1 MPPRLLLGGVLESSN
16 DSQGFHAVTADD
28 LSAPL
33 GVGKPKRRRFTVP
46 ALVPRAI
53 AGALAACLVTFG
65 LWALLADDPFGG
77 EPVALAPVKLQVPA
91 PGKAA
96 EAPPAQA
103 RTNAP
108 AATAPDKGALPGS
121 KTVTIIDG
129 MSGKR
134 EDVVVAEA
142 PQAAAGRAAVDE
154 RLVESS
160 PQGGIPIV
168 GPDGARAADVYARP
182 VKSASAGPRVAIM
195 VGGLGV
201 SAAATGEALAKLP
214 AAVTLAFTPYGQDI
228 ERLVAR
234 ARGEGREV
242 VLQVPMEPF
251 DYPDNDAGP
260 QTLLTSLS
268 PEQNLNRLHWA
279 MSRFQG
285 YVGIANY
292 MGARFTAA
300 EQALGPVMRDAGKR
314 GLIYVDDGTSARS
327 LTSQIAG
334 ASNTA
339 FAKAN
344 IVLDAVPTPIEI
356 DNALARLEAMARER
370 GVAIGVATALPASI
384 DRIAQWAKAAAGRGI
399 VLVPVSAVASK
410 PKST

>member
-1 MPPRLLLGGVLESSN
+1 M
-16 DSQGFHAVTADD
+16 TADD
-28 LSAPL
+28 LNAPL
-33 GVGKPKRRRFTVP
+33 GTAKPKRRRFTVP
-46 ALVPRAI
+46 VLVPRAI
-53 AGALAACLVTFG
+53 AGALAACLLIFS
-65 LWALLADDPFGG
+65 LWALLVDDPFGG
-77 EPVALAPVKLQVPA
+77 EPVAVAPVQLGATTASKT
-91 PGKAA
+91 G
-96 EAPPAQA
+96 EPPAAAQA
-103 RTNAP
+103 KVNPPAETAGAAP
-108 AATAPDKGALPGS
+108 AAVPPGA

-129 MSGKR
+129 LSGKR
-134 EDVVVAEA
+134 QDVVVGEA
-142 PQAAAGRAAVDE
+142 PQSSPARTGADE

-160 PQGGIPIV
+160 PQGAIPAV
-168 GPDGARAADVYARP
+168 GPDGARAAEVYARP
-182 VKSASAGPRVAIM
+182 VKSSPGGPRIAIM

-201 SAAATGEALAKLP
+201 SASSTSEAMAKLP
-214 AAVTLAFTPYGQDI
+214 PAVTLGFTPYGQDLA
-228 ERLVAR
+228 RLVAR
-234 ARGEGREV
+234 ARGEGREI

-260 QTLLTSLS
+260 QTLLTTLS
-268 PEQNLNRLHWA
+268 PEQNLERLHWA

-314 GLIYVDDGTSARS
+314 GLIYLDDGTSARS
-327 LTSQIAG
+327 VTSQIAG
-334 ASNTA
+334 AANMP

-344 IVLDAVPTPIEI
+344 IVLDAVPTPAEI
-356 DNALARLEAMARER
+356 DGALARLEAMARER
-370 GVAIGVATALPASI
+370 GVAVGVANALPASI

>member
-1 MPPRLLLGGVLESSN
+1 MLFGCVLESAN
-16 DSQGFHAVTADD
+16 DSRGFRAVTADD
-28 LSAPL
+28 LSTPV
-33 GVGKPKRRRFTVP
+33 GTGKPRRRGFRLP

-53 AGALAACLVTFG
+53 AGALASCLAIFA
-65 LWALLADDPFGG
+65 LWALLVDNPFGG
-77 EPVALAPVKLQVPA
+77 EPVAVVPIELHA
-91 PGKAA
+91 SDKPGEPPPAGAQAKA
-96 EAPPAQA
+96 EAPAEAANTAAEQPA
-103 RTNAP
+103 P
-108 AATAPDKGALPGS
+108 PGS

-129 MSGKR
+129 ASGKR
-134 EDVVVAEA
+134 QDVLVAD
-142 PQAAAGRAAVDE
+142 AGHAAAVDTGIDQH
-154 RLVESS
+154 LIESS
-160 PQGGIPIV
+160 PQGAIPTV

-182 VKSASAGPRVAIM
+182 VKSTPAGPRVAIM
-195 VGGLGV
+195 VAGLGV
-201 SAAATGEALAKLP
+201 SAATTGEALAKLP
-214 AAVTLAFTPYGQDI
+214 PAVTLAFTPYGHDL

-234 ARGEGREV
+234 ARGEGREI

-268 PEQNLNRLHWA
+268 PEQNLDRLHWA

-285 YVGIANY
+285 YVGITNY

-334 ASNTA
+334 AANMP

-356 DNALARLEAMARER
+356 DTALGRLEAMARER
-370 GVAIGVATALPASI
+370 GVAIGVATALPAAI

-399 VLVPVSAVASK
+399 VLVPVSAVARK

>member
-1 MPPRLLLGGVLESSN
+1 M
-16 DSQGFHAVTADD
+16 TADD
-28 LSAPL
+28 LSTPV
-33 GVGKPKRRRFTVP
+33 GTGKPKRRAFRLP

-53 AGALAACLVTFG
+53 AGALAACLMIFA
-65 LWALLADDPFGG
+65 LWVLLVDNPFGG
-77 EPVALAPVKLQVPA
+77 EPVAVAPIELHVANKTAGPPPA
-91 PGKAA
+91 AQAKAA
-96 EAPPAQA
+96 APTETA
-103 RTNAP
+103 NS
-108 AATAPDKGALPGS
+108 APDKAPPSGS

-129 MSGKR
+129 VSGKR
-134 EDVVVAEA
+134 QDVVVAEA
-142 PQAAAGRAAVDE
+142 AQAAAIGASVDQHLIE
-154 RLVESS
+154 AS
-160 PQGGIPIV
+160 PQGAIPTV
-168 GPDGARAADVYARP
+168 GPDGARPADVYARP
-182 VKSASAGPRVAIM
+182 IKSTPAGPRVAIM

-201 SAAATGEALAKLP
+201 SAAATSEALAKLP
-214 AAVTLAFTPYGQDI
+214 AAVTLAFPPYGHDL

-234 ARGEGREV
+234 ARGEGREI

-268 PEQNLNRLHWA
+268 PEQNIDRLHWA
-279 MSRFQG
+279 MSRIQG

-327 LTSQIAG
+327 LTSQIAS
-334 ASNTA
+334 ASNMP

-344 IVLDAVPTPIEI
+344 VVLDAVPTPIEI

>member
-1 MPPRLLLGGVLESSN
+1 MLESSN
-16 DSQGFHAVTADD
+16 DSRGFNAVTADD
-28 LSAPL
+28 LNAPL
-33 GVGKPKRRRFTVP
+33 GTTKPKRRRFTIP

-53 AGALAACLVTFG
+53 AGVLAAWVVVFA
-65 LWALLADDPFGG
+65 LWAVLVDDPFGG
-77 EPVALAPVKLQVPA
+77 EPVAIAPVQSRAPAASKGDQAPAAAQVKA
-91 PGKAA
+91 P
-96 EAPPAQA
+96 PPAQ
-103 RTNAP
+103 TGTAP
-108 AATAPDKGALPGS
+108 ATPPGA

-129 MSGKR
+129 VSGKR
-134 EDVVVAEA
+134 QEVVVGDAAQSA
-142 PQAAAGRAAVDE
+142 PARSGTDE

-160 PQGGIPIV
+160 PQGAIPIV

-182 VKSASAGPRVAIM
+182 VKGAPAGPRVAIM

-201 SAAATGEALAKLP
+201 SASGTGEALAKLP
-214 AAVTLAFTPYGQDI
+214 PTVTLGFVPYGQDLA
-228 ERLVAR
+228 RLVTR
-234 ARGEGREV
+234 ARGEGREI

-268 PEQNLNRLHWA
+268 PEQNLDRLHWA

-300 EQALGPVMRDAGKR
+300 EQALAPVMRDAGKR
-314 GLIYVDDGTSARS
+314 GLIYLDDGTSARS
-327 LTSQIAG
+327 VTGQIAG
-334 ASNTA
+334 GANMP

-344 IVLDAVPTPIEI
+344 IVLDAVPTPAEI

-370 GVAIGVATALPASI
+370 GTAVGVASALPASI
-384 DRIAQWAKAAAGRGI
+384 DRIAHWAKAAAGRGI
-399 VLVPVSAVASK
+399 TLVPLSAVASK

>member
-1 MPPRLLLGGVLESSN
+1 VS
-16 DSQGFHAVTADD
+16 VDD
-28 LSAPL
+28 LNAPL
-33 GVGKPKRRRFTVP
+33 GTTKPKRRRFTIP

-53 AGALAACLVTFG
+53 AGTLAACVLIVA
-65 LWALLADDPFGG
+65 LWAVLVDDPFGG
-77 EPVALAPVKLQVPA
+77 EPVAIAPVQQRTPVA
-91 PGKAA
+91 GKAEQPPTTQA
-96 EAPPAQA
+96 KVTPPAQA
-103 RTNAP
+103 GTPAPEKTTSP
-108 AATAPDKGALPGS
+108 AA

-129 MSGKR
+129 LSGKR
-134 EDVVVAEA
+134 QDVVVGEA
-142 PQAAAGRAAVDE
+142 SQSGAARTSIDE
-154 RLVESS
+154 RLTESS
-160 PQGGIPIV
+160 PQGSIPV
-168 GPDGARAADVYARP
+168 MGPDGARAADVYARP
-182 VKSASAGPRVAIM
+182 VKGAPTGPRVAIV

-201 SAAATGEALAKLP
+201 SAIATGEALAKLP
-214 AAVTLAFTPYGQDI
+214 PAVTLGFIPYGQDLQ
-228 ERLVAR
+228 RLVTR
-234 ARGEGREV
+234 ARGEGREI

-268 PEQNLNRLHWA
+268 PEQNLDRLHWA

-300 EQALGPVMRDAGKR
+300 EPALGPVMRDAGKR
-314 GLIYVDDGTSARS
+314 GLIYLDDGTSARS

-334 ASNTA
+334 GANMP

-344 IVLDAVPTPIEI
+344 IVLDAVPTPAEI
-356 DNALARLEAMARER
+356 DTALARLESIARER
-370 GVAIGVATALPASI
+370 GVAIGVASALPASI
-384 DRIAQWAKAAAGRGI
+384 ERIAHWAKAAAGRGI

>member
-1 MPPRLLLGGVLESSN
+1 MIESRN
-16 DSQGFHAVTADD
+16 DSRGFHAVTVDD
-28 LSAPL
+28 LNAPL
-33 GVGKPKRRRFTVP
+33 GTSKPKRRRFIIP

-53 AGALAACLVTFG
+53 AGALAACVLVFA
-65 LWALLADDPFGG
+65 LWALLVDDPFGG
-77 EPVALAPVKLQVPA
+77 EPVAIAPVQHAAASKTEQTPAEAQAKVAA
-91 PGKAA
+91 PGQTASA
-96 EAPPAQA
+96 
-103 RTNAP
+103 AP
-108 AATAPDKGALPGS
+108 AATPPGA

-129 MSGKR
+129 ISGKR
-134 EDVVVAEA
+134 QDVVIGDA
-142 PQAAAGRAAVDE
+142 PPPATGRTSTDE

-160 PQGGIPIV
+160 PQGAIPIV

-182 VKSASAGPRVAIM
+182 VKGAPNGPRVAIM

-201 SAAATGEALAKLP
+201 SASATGEALAKLP
-214 AAVTLAFTPYGQDI
+214 AAVTLGFIPYGQDLA
-228 ERLVAR
+228 RLVAR
-234 ARGEGREV
+234 VRGEGREV

-268 PEQNLNRLHWA
+268 SEQNLDRLHWA

-334 ASNTA
+334 AANMP

-344 IVLDAVPTPIEI
+344 IVLDAVPTPAEI
-356 DNALARLEAMARER
+356 DNALAKLESIARER
-370 GVAIGVATALPASI
+370 GVAVGVAGALPASI
-384 DRIAQWAKAAAGRGI
+384 DRIAHWAKAAAGRGI

>member
-1 MPPRLLLGGVLESSN
+1 
-16 DSQGFHAVTADD
+16 VTADD
-28 LSAPL
+28 LSAP
-33 GVGKPKRRRFTVP
+33 VGTSKPKRRRFVLP
-46 ALVPRAI
+46 PVVPRAI
-53 AGALAACLVTFG
+53 AAVLGSCLAVFV
-65 LWALLADDPFGG
+65 LWALLANDRFGG
-77 EPVALAPVKLQVPA
+77 EPVAVVPFELRTPP
-91 PGKAA
+91 PGKAG
-96 EAPPAQA
+96 EAVPPASAQAKADTKTPAQA
-103 RTNAP
+103 
-108 AATAPDKGALPGS
+108 AADPPDKATPPGS

-129 MSGKR
+129 VSGKR
-134 EDVVVAEA
+134 QDVVVADPA
-142 PQAAAGRAAVDE
+142 PAAAGRAIVDE
-154 RLVESS
+154 RLIESS
-160 PQGGIPIV
+160 PQGAIPKI

-182 VKSASAGPRVAIM
+182 VKAAADGPRIAIL
-195 VGGLGV
+195 VGGLGI
-201 SAAATGEALAKLP
+201 SASTTGEALAKLP
-214 AAVTLAFTPYGQDI
+214 AAVTLGFTPYGSDV

-268 PEQNLNRLHWA
+268 SEQNLERLHWA

-314 GLIYVDDGTSARS
+314 GLIYVDDATSARS

-334 ASNTA
+334 ASNMP

-344 IVLDAVPTPIEI
+344 VVLDAVPTPIEI
-356 DNALARLEAMARER
+356 DNALARLETIARER
-370 GVAIGVATALPASI
+370 GVAIGVASALPASI

>member
-1 MPPRLLLGGVLESSN
+1 
-16 DSQGFHAVTADD
+16 VTVDD
-28 LSAPL
+28 LNAPL
-33 GVGKPKRRRFTVP
+33 GTSKPKRRRFMIPAMVP
-46 ALVPRAI
+46 WAI
-53 AGALAACLVTFG
+53 AGVLAACVLVFA
-65 LWALLADDPFGG
+65 LWALLVDDPFGG
-77 EPVALAPVKLQVPA
+77 EPVAIAPVQLH
-91 PGKAA
+91 
-96 EAPPAQA
+96 
-103 RTNAP
+103 AP
-108 AATAPDKGALPGS
+108 AASKTEQTPAAAQAKSASPAQTANAAPAPTATPPGA

-129 MSGKR
+129 VSGKR
-134 EDVVVAEA
+134 QDVVLGDA
-142 PQAAAGRAAVDE
+142 PQPPTARTSADE

-160 PQGGIPIV
+160 PQGAIPIV

-182 VKSASAGPRVAIM
+182 VKGAPNGPRVAIM
-195 VGGLGV
+195 LGGLGV
-201 SAAATGEALAKLP
+201 SASATGEALVKLP
-214 AAVTLAFTPYGQDI
+214 AAVTLGFTPYGLDLA
-228 ERLVAR
+228 RLVAR

-260 QTLLTSLS
+260 QTLLTSLA
-268 PEQNLNRLHWA
+268 PEQNLDRLHWA

-314 GLIYVDDGTSARS
+314 GLIYFDDGTSARS

-334 ASNTA
+334 AANMP

-344 IVLDAVPTPIEI
+344 IVLDAVPTPAEI
-356 DNALARLEAMARER
+356 DNALAKLESIARER
-370 GVAIGVATALPASI
+370 GVAVGVAGALPASI
-384 DRIAQWAKAAAGRGI
+384 DRIAHWAKAAAGRGI

>member
-1 MPPRLLLGGVLESSN
+1 VLESRN
-16 DSQGFHAVTADD
+16 DSRGFRAVTADE
-28 LSAPL
+28 LNTP
-33 GVGKPKRRRFTVP
+33 VGTGKAKRRRFTLP

-53 AGALAACLVTFG
+53 AGALAACLVVFA
-65 LWALLADDPFGG
+65 LWALLVDNPFGG
-77 EPVALAPVKLQVPA
+77 EPVALAPIELHAPA
-91 PGKAA
+91 GSKTADSTPAA
-96 EAPPAQA
+96 QAKDNAPAQA
-103 RTNAP
+103 ADAPADKNAP
-108 AATAPDKGALPGS
+108 PGS

-129 MSGKR
+129 SSGKR
-134 EDVVVAEA
+134 QDVVVADA
-142 PQAAAGRAAVDE
+142 ARAAAGNAAIDDHLIE
-154 RLVESS
+154 TS
-160 PQGGIPIV
+160 PQGAIPTV

-182 VKSASAGPRVAIM
+182 VKSAAAGPRVAIM

-201 SAAATGEALAKLP
+201 SASATGEALAKLP
-214 AAVTLAFTPYGQDI
+214 AAVTLAFTPYGHDV

-268 PEQNLNRLHWA
+268 PDQNLDRLHWA

-334 ASNTA
+334 AGNMP

-356 DNALARLEAMARER
+356 DSALARLEAMARER

-399 VLVPVSAVASK
+399 VLVPVSAAASK

>member
-1 MPPRLLLGGVLESSN
+1 VLESSN

-53 AGALAACLVTFG
+53 AGALAACLATFG
-65 LWALLADDPFGG
+65 LWALLVDDPFGG
-77 EPVALAPVKLQVPA
+77 EPVAQAPIKLNVPA

-96 EAPPAQA
+96 EAASAQA
-103 RTNAP
+103 KTNAP
-108 AATAPDKGALPGS
+108 AANAAPDKGAPPGS

-129 MSGKR
+129 VSGKR
-134 EDVVVAEA
+134 QDVMVADA
-142 PQAAAGRAAVDE
+142 PQAASGRGTIDE
-154 RLVESS
+154 RLIESS
-160 PQGGIPIV
+160 PQGAIPMV

-182 VKSASAGPRVAIM
+182 VKSASEGPRVAIM

-201 SAAATGEALAKLP
+201 SAAATGDALAKLP
-214 AAVTLAFTPYGQDI
+214 AVVTLAFTPYGQDI

-268 PEQNLNRLHWA
+268 PEQNLDRLHWA

-300 EQALGPVMRDAGKR
+300 EQALSPVMRDAGKR

-334 ASNTA
+334 ASNTP

>member
-1 MPPRLLLGGVLESSN
+1 
-16 DSQGFHAVTADD
+16 VTADE
-28 LSAPL
+28 LSTPV
-33 GVGKPKRRRFTVP
+33 GTGKPKRRRFTLP

-53 AGALAACLVTFG
+53 AGALAACLVIFG
-65 LWALLADDPFGG
+65 LWALLVDNPFGG
-77 EPVALAPVKLQVPA
+77 EPVAVAPIELHIPA
-91 PGKAA
+91 GSKTADSTPA
-96 EAPPAQA
+96 AQA
-103 RTNAP
+103 KGNAP
-108 AATAPDKGALPGS
+108 AAADAPADKSAPPGG

-129 MSGKR
+129 SSGKR
-134 EDVVVAEA
+134 QDVVVAD
-142 PQAAAGRAAVDE
+142 AARATSGPANIDE
-154 RLVESS
+154 HLIETS
-160 PQGGIPIV
+160 PQGAIPTV
-168 GPDGARAADVYARP
+168 GPNGARAADVYARP
-182 VKSASAGPRVAIM
+182 VKSAAAGPRVAIM

-201 SAAATGEALAKLP
+201 SASATGEALAKLP
-214 AAVTLAFTPYGQDI
+214 AAVTLAFTPYGHDL

-234 ARGEGREV
+234 ARGEGREI

-268 PEQNLNRLHWA
+268 PDQNLDRLHWA

-334 ASNTA
+334 ASNMP

-344 IVLDAVPTPIEI
+344 IVLDAVPSPIEI

>member
-1 MPPRLLLGGVLESSN
+1 VVESRN
-16 DSQGFHAVTADD
+16 DSRGFHAVTVDD
-28 LSAPL
+28 LNAPL
-33 GVGKPKRRRFTVP
+33 GTSKPKRRRFIIP

-53 AGALAACLVTFG
+53 AGALAACVLVFA
-65 LWALLADDPFGG
+65 LWALLVDDPFGG
-77 EPVALAPVKLQVPA
+77 EPVAIAPVQLH
-91 PGKAA
+91 
-96 EAPPAQA
+96 
-103 RTNAP
+103 AP
-108 AATAPDKGALPGS
+108 AASKTEQTPAEAQAKVAAPGQIAAAAPAAPPGA

-129 MSGKR
+129 VSGKR
-134 EDVVVAEA
+134 QDVVIGDA
-142 PQAAAGRAAVDE
+142 PQPPAGRTSTDE

-160 PQGGIPIV
+160 PQGAIPIV

-182 VKSASAGPRVAIM
+182 VKGAPNGPRIAIM

-201 SAAATGEALAKLP
+201 SASATGEALAKLP
-214 AAVTLAFTPYGQDI
+214 AAVTLGFIPYGQDLA
-228 ERLVAR
+228 RLVAR
-234 ARGEGREV
+234 VRGEGREV

-268 PEQNLNRLHWA
+268 SEQNLDRLHWA

-334 ASNTA
+334 AANMP

-344 IVLDAVPTPIEI
+344 IVLDAVPTPAEI
-356 DNALARLEAMARER
+356 DNALAKLESIARER
-370 GVAIGVATALPASI
+370 GVAVGVAGALPASI
-384 DRIAQWAKAAAGRGI
+384 DRIAHWAKAAAGRGI

>member
-1 MPPRLLLGGVLESSN
+1 VLESSN
-16 DSQGFHAVTADD
+16 DSRGFNVSVDD
-28 LSAPL
+28 LNAPL
-33 GVGKPKRRRFTVP
+33 GTTKPKRRRFAIP

-53 AGALAACLVTFG
+53 AAALAACVLIFA
-65 LWALLADDPFGG
+65 LWALLVDDPFGG
-77 EPVALAPVKLQVPA
+77 EPVAIAPVQ
-91 PGKAA
+91 
-96 EAPPAQA
+96 Q
-103 RTNAP
+103 RAP
-108 AATAPDKGALPGS
+108 AAGKVEQPPAAQAKATPSTQAGSAPPEKAAPPGA

-129 MSGKR
+129 LSGKR
-134 EDVVVAEA
+134 QDVVVGDA
-142 PQAAAGRAAVDE
+142 PQSPGTRGGTDE

-160 PQGGIPIV
+160 PQGAIPIV

-182 VKSASAGPRVAIM
+182 LKGAPAGPRVAIM

-201 SAAATGEALAKLP
+201 SAIATGEALAKLP
-214 AAVTLAFTPYGQDI
+214 AAVTLGFIPYGQDLP
-228 ERLVAR
+228 RLVTR
-234 ARGEGREV
+234 ARGEGREI

-268 PEQNLNRLHWA
+268 PEQNLDRLHWA
-279 MSRFQG
+279 MSRFAG
-285 YVGIANY
+285 YIGIANY

-300 EQALGPVMRDAGKR
+300 EPALGPVMRDAGKR
-314 GLIYVDDGTSARS
+314 GLIYIDDGTSARS
-327 LTSQIAG
+327 VTSQIAG
-334 ASNTA
+334 GANMP

-356 DNALARLEAMARER
+356 DNALARLESIARER
-370 GVAIGVATALPASI
+370 GVAIGVASALPASI
-384 DRIAQWAKAAAGRGI
+384 ERIAHWAKAAAGRGI

>member
-1 MPPRLLLGGVLESSN
+1 MAG
-16 DSQGFHAVTADD
+16 DD
-28 LSAPL
+28 LNTPL
-33 GVGKPKRRRFTVP
+33 GTAKPKRRRIAIP

-53 AGALAACLVTFG
+53 AGGLAACVLVFA
-65 LWALLADDPFGG
+65 LWALLVDDPFGG
-77 EPVALAPVKLQVPA
+77 EPVAVAPVQLHASAASKTEQTPPA
-91 PGKAA
+91 GLAKS
-96 EAPPAQA
+96 APPAQ
-103 RTNAP
+103 T
-108 AATAPDKGALPGS
+108 AATVPGA

-129 MSGKR
+129 VSGKR
-134 EDVVVAEA
+134 QDVVVGDMG
-142 PQAAAGRAAVDE
+142 QSGAGRLSADE
-154 RLVESS
+154 RLTESS
-160 PQGGIPIV
+160 PQGAIPIV
-168 GPDGARAADVYARP
+168 GADGARAAEVYARP
-182 VKSASAGPRVAIM
+182 VTGSPNGPRVAIM

-201 SAAATGEALAKLP
+201 SASSTGEALAKLP
-214 AAVTLAFTPYGQDI
+214 PAVTLGFIPYGQDLG
-228 ERLVAR
+228 RLVTR

-268 PEQNLNRLHWA
+268 PEQNLDRLHWA

-300 EQALGPVMRDAGKR
+300 EQALVPVMRDAGKR
-314 GLIYVDDGTSARS
+314 GLIYLDDGTSARS

-334 ASNTA
+334 AANMP

-344 IVLDAVPTPIEI
+344 IVLDAVPTPAEI
-356 DNALARLEAMARER
+356 DNALAKLESIARER
-370 GVAIGVATALPASI
+370 GVAVGVASALPASI
-384 DRIAQWAKAAAGRGI
+384 DRIAHWAKAAAGRGI

>member
-1 MPPRLLLGGVLESSN
+1 MLESPN
-16 DSQGFHAVTADD
+16 DSRGFQVTADD
-28 LSAPL
+28 LNAPL
-33 GVGKPKRRRFTVP
+33 GTGKPKRRRFTIP

-53 AGALAACLVTFG
+53 AGALAAFVLIFA
-65 LWALLADDPFGG
+65 LWALLVDDPFGG
-77 EPVALAPVKLQVPA
+77 EPVAIAPVQSRTPA
-91 PGKAA
+91 ASKAEQPSA
-96 EAPPAQA
+96 AQAKATPPAQ
-103 RTNAP
+103 TGSAP
-108 AATAPDKGALPGS
+108 PEKATPPGA

-129 MSGKR
+129 LSGKR
-134 EDVVVAEA
+134 QDVTVGDA
-142 PQAAAGRAAVDE
+142 PQSAGTRGGVEE

-160 PQGGIPIV
+160 PQGAIPIV

-182 VKSASAGPRVAIM
+182 VKGVPAGPRVAIM

-201 SAAATGEALAKLP
+201 SAVATGEALAKLP
-214 AAVTLAFTPYGQDI
+214 PAVTLGFTPYGQDLA
-228 ERLVAR
+228 RLVSR
-234 ARGEGREV
+234 ARGEGREI

-268 PEQNLNRLHWA
+268 PEQNLDRLHWA
-279 MSRFQG
+279 MSRFHG

-300 EQALGPVMRDAGKR
+300 EPALGPVMRDAGKR
-314 GLIYVDDGTSARS
+314 GLIYLDDGTSARS
-327 LTSQIAG
+327 VTSQIAG
-334 ASNTA
+334 AANMP

-344 IVLDAVPTPIEI
+344 IVLDAMPTPAEI
-356 DNALARLEAMARER
+356 DNALTRLEAIARER
-370 GVAIGVATALPASI
+370 GVAVGVASALPASI
-384 DRIAQWAKAAAGRGI
+384 DRIAHWAKAAAGRGI

>member
-1 MPPRLLLGGVLESSN
+1 VLESAN
-16 DSQGFHAVTADD
+16 DSRGFGAVTADD
-28 LSAPL
+28 LSTPV
-33 GVGKPKRRRFTVP
+33 GTGKPKRRAFRLP
-46 ALVPRAI
+46 ALVPRVI
-53 AGALAACLVTFG
+53 AGALAACLMVFA
-65 LWALLADDPFGG
+65 LWALLVDNPFGG
-77 EPVALAPVKLQVPA
+77 EPVALAPIELHA
-91 PGKAA
+91 PTKAA
-96 EAPPAQA
+96 GPPPAAQAKAGPPAETSSSPPDKAPPS
-103 RTNAP
+103 
-108 AATAPDKGALPGS
+108 GS

-129 MSGKR
+129 VSGKR
-134 EDVVVAEA
+134 QDVVVGDAA
-142 PQAAAGRAAVDE
+142 QAAAAGASVDQH
-154 RLVESS
+154 LVEAS
-160 PQGGIPIV
+160 PQGAIPMV
-168 GPDGARAADVYARP
+168 GPDGARPADVYARP
-182 VKSASAGPRVAIM
+182 VKATPVGPRVAIM

-201 SAAATGEALAKLP
+201 SAAATSEALAKLP
-214 AAVTLAFTPYGQDI
+214 PAVTLAFPPYGHDL

-234 ARGEGREV
+234 ARGVGREI

-268 PEQNLNRLHWA
+268 PEQNLDRLHWA

-334 ASNTA
+334 ASNMP

-356 DNALARLEAMARER
+356 DNALGRLEAMARER

>member
-1 MPPRLLLGGVLESSN
+1 
-16 DSQGFHAVTADD
+16 VTADD
-28 LSAPL
+28 LNAPL
-33 GVGKPKRRRFTVP
+33 GTAKPKRRRFTIPTV
-46 ALVPRAI
+46 VPRAI
-53 AGALAACLVTFG
+53 AGVLAACVLTFA
-65 LWALLADDPFGG
+65 LWALLVDDPFGG
-77 EPVALAPVKLQVPA
+77 EPVAIAPVRTPA
-91 PGKAA
+91 ASKSDQ
-96 EAPPAQA
+96 PPAAQA
-103 RTNAP
+103 KATP
-108 AATAPDKGALPGS
+108 AATATPEKGTPPGA

-129 MSGKR
+129 LSGKR
-134 EDVVVAEA
+134 QDVTVGDA
-142 PQAAAGRAAVDE
+142 PQSAGTRGGTDE

-160 PQGGIPIV
+160 PQGAIPTV

-182 VKSASAGPRVAIM
+182 VKGAPAGPRIAIM

-201 SAAATGEALAKLP
+201 SAIATGEALAKLP
-214 AAVTLAFTPYGQDI
+214 PAVTLGFTPYGQDLA
-228 ERLVAR
+228 RLVTR
-234 ARGEGREV
+234 ARGEGREI

-260 QTLLTSLS
+260 QTLLTSLA
-268 PEQNLNRLHWA
+268 PEQNLDRLHWA

-314 GLIYVDDGTSARS
+314 GLIYLDDGTSARS
-327 LTSQIAG
+327 VTSQIAG
-334 ASNTA
+334 AANMP

-344 IVLDAVPTPIEI
+344 IVLDAVPTPAEI
-356 DNALARLEAMARER
+356 DNALARLEAIARER
-370 GVAIGVATALPASI
+370 GVAVGVASALPASI
-384 DRIAQWAKAAAGRGI
+384 DRIAHWAKVAAGRGI

>member
-1 MPPRLLLGGVLESSN
+1 
-16 DSQGFHAVTADD
+16 VTADD
-28 LSAPL
+28 LNAPL
-33 GVGKPKRRRFTVP
+33 GTAKPKRRRFTIP
-46 ALVPRAI
+46 TLVPRAI
-53 AGALAACLVTFG
+53 AGVLAACVLTFA
-65 LWALLADDPFGG
+65 LWALLVDDPFGG
-77 EPVALAPVKLQVPA
+77 EPVAIAPVRSPA
-91 PGKAA
+91 ASKSDQ
-96 EAPPAQA
+96 PPAAQA
-103 RTNAP
+103 KATP
-108 AATAPDKGALPGS
+108 AATATPEKGTPPGA

-129 MSGKR
+129 LSGKR
-134 EDVVVAEA
+134 QDVTVGDA
-142 PQAAAGRAAVDE
+142 PQSAGTRGGTDE

-160 PQGGIPIV
+160 PQGAIPTV

-182 VKSASAGPRVAIM
+182 VKGAPAGPRIAIM

-201 SAAATGEALAKLP
+201 SAIATGEALAKLP
-214 AAVTLAFTPYGQDI
+214 PAVTLGFTPYGQDLA
-228 ERLVAR
+228 RLVTR
-234 ARGEGREV
+234 ARGEGREI

-260 QTLLTSLS
+260 QTLLTSLA
-268 PEQNLNRLHWA
+268 PEQNLDRLHWA

-314 GLIYVDDGTSARS
+314 GLIYLDDGTSARS
-327 LTSQIAG
+327 VTSQIAG
-334 ASNTA
+334 AANMP

-344 IVLDAVPTPIEI
+344 IVLDAVPTPAEI
-356 DNALARLEAMARER
+356 DNALARLEAIARER
-370 GVAIGVATALPASI
+370 GVAVGVASALPASI
-384 DRIAQWAKAAAGRGI
+384 DRIAHWAKVAAGRGI

>member
-1 MPPRLLLGGVLESSN
+1 VLESSN
-16 DSQGFHAVTADD
+16 DSRGFLLTADD
-28 LSAPL
+28 LNAPL
-33 GVGKPKRRRFTVP
+33 GTAKPKRRRFAIP

-53 AGALAACLVTFG
+53 AGALAACVLIFA
-65 LWALLADDPFGG
+65 LWAVLVDDPFGG
-77 EPVALAPVKLQVPA
+77 EPMAIAPVRA
-91 PGKAA
+91 PGAGKADQ
-96 EAPPAQA
+96 P
-103 RTNAP
+103 AP
-108 AATAPDKGALPGS
+108 AAQAKATQAAPTASAPPEKATPPGA

-129 MSGKR
+129 LSGKR
-134 EDVVVAEA
+134 QDVTVGDA
-142 PQAAAGRAAVDE
+142 PQSAGTRGGTDE

-160 PQGGIPIV
+160 PQGAIPIV

-182 VKSASAGPRVAIM
+182 VKGTPAGPRVAIM

-201 SAAATGEALAKLP
+201 SAIATGEALAKLP
-214 AAVTLAFTPYGQDI
+214 PAVTLGFTPYGQDLA
-228 ERLVAR
+228 RLVTR
-234 ARGEGREV
+234 ARGEGREI

-268 PEQNLNRLHWA
+268 PEQNLDRLHWA

-300 EQALGPVMRDAGKR
+300 EPALGPVMRDAGKR
-314 GLIYVDDGTSARS
+314 GLIYLDDGTSARS
-327 LTSQIAG
+327 VTSQIAG
-334 ASNTA
+334 AANMP

-344 IVLDAVPTPIEI
+344 IVLDAVPTPAEI
-356 DNALARLEAMARER
+356 DTALARLEAMARER
-370 GVAIGVATALPASI
+370 GVAVGVASALPASI

>member
-1 MPPRLLLGGVLESSN
+1 MAE
-16 DSQGFHAVTADD
+16 AADD

-33 GVGKPKRRRFTVP
+33 GRDSARGKRRLRLPFTP
-46 ALVPRAI
+46 I
-53 AGALAACLVTFG
+53 QALAVVLG
-65 LWALLADDPFGG
+65 LFLAAFAGYALFNDDPLGG
-77 EPVALAPVKLQVPA
+77 EPLTRIAIGPLSGEDKAGEKPA
-91 PGKAA
+91 EKGAMA
-96 EAPPAQA
+96 HGA
-103 RTNAP
+103 AP
-108 AATAPDKGALPGS
+108 AANPARDSGKAGS
-121 KTVTIIDG
+121 ATEQRTVTIIDG
-129 MSGKR
+129 SSGKR
-134 EDVVVAEA
+134 QDVVVADA
-142 PQAAAGRAAVDE
+142 ARTAAGPANIDE
-154 RLVESS
+154 HLTEST
-160 PQGGIPIV
+160 PQGTIPTV
-168 GPDGARAADVYARP
+168 GPNGARAADVYARP
-182 VKSASAGPRVAIM
+182 VKSAAAGPRVAIM

-201 SAAATGEALAKLP
+201 SASATGEALAKLP
-214 AAVTLAFTPYGQDI
+214 AAVTLAFTPYGHDL

-234 ARGEGREV
+234 ARGEGREI

-268 PEQNLNRLHWA
+268 PDQNLDRLHWA

-334 ASNTA
+334 ASNMP

>member
-1 MPPRLLLGGVLESSN
+1 MLLGGVLESSN

-33 GVGKPKRRRFTVP
+33 GTGKPKRRRFTVP

-53 AGALAACLVTFG
+53 AGALAACLVTFA
-65 LWALLADDPFGG
+65 LWALLVDDPFGG
-77 EPVALAPVKLQVPA
+77 EPVAMAPVQLHVPA
-91 PGKAA
+91 PGKAGESA
-96 EAPPAQA
+96 PALAQAKTNPPAA
-103 RTNAP
+103 N
-108 AATAPDKGALPGS
+108 ATADKGAPPGS

-129 MSGKR
+129 LSGKR
-134 EDVVVAEA
+134 QDVMVADA

-154 RLVESS
+154 RLIESS
-160 PQGGIPIV
+160 PQGAIPIV
-168 GPDGARAADVYARP
+168 GPDGTRAADAYARP
-182 VKSASAGPRVAIM
+182 VKAAAEGPRIAIM

-214 AAVTLAFTPYGQDI
+214 AVVTLAFTPYGQDL

-268 PEQNLNRLHWA
+268 PEQNLDRLHWA

-300 EQALGPVMRDAGKR
+300 EQALSPVMRDAGKR

-334 ASNTA
+334 ASNTP

-344 IVLDAVPTPIEI
+344 IVLDAVPTPVEI

-370 GVAIGVATALPASI
+370 GVAVGVATALPASI

>member
-1 MPPRLLLGGVLESSN
+1 V
-16 DSQGFHAVTADD
+16 AI
-28 LSAPL
+28 APVQQRTPV
-33 GVGKPKRRRFTVP
+33 VGKSEQPTTTQAK
-46 ALVPRAI
+46 
-53 AGALAACLVTFG
+53 VT
-65 LWALLADDPFGG
+65 
-77 EPVALAPVKLQVPA
+77 
-91 PGKAA
+91 
-96 EAPPAQA
+96 PPAQA
-103 RTNAP
+103 GSAP
-108 AATAPDKGALPGS
+108 PEKTASPGG

-129 MSGKR
+129 ISGKR
-134 EDVVVAEA
+134 QDVVVGEV
-142 PQAAAGRAAVDE
+142 PQSGAARTSIDE

-160 PQGGIPIV
+160 PQGTIPVV
-168 GPDGARAADVYARP
+168 GPDGARAADIYARP
-182 VKSASAGPRVAIM
+182 VKGAPAGPRVAIM

-201 SAAATGEALAKLP
+201 SAIATGEALAKLP
-214 AAVTLAFTPYGQDI
+214 PAVTLGFIPYGQDLP
-228 ERLVAR
+228 RLVTR
-234 ARGEGREV
+234 ARGEGREI

-268 PEQNLNRLHWA
+268 PDQNLDRLHWA

-300 EQALGPVMRDAGKR
+300 EPVLGAVMRDAGKR
-314 GLIYVDDGTSARS
+314 GLIYLDDGTSARS

-334 ASNTA
+334 AANMP

-344 IVLDAVPTPIEI
+344 IVLDAVPTPAEI
-356 DNALARLEAMARER
+356 DNALARLESIARER
-370 GVAIGVATALPASI
+370 GVAVGVASALPASI
-384 DRIAQWAKAAAGRGI
+384 DRIAHWAKAAAGRGI

>member
-1 MPPRLLLGGVLESSN
+1 VPVLESRN
-16 DSQGFHAVTADD
+16 DSRGFRAVTADE
-28 LSAPL
+28 LSTPV
-33 GVGKPKRRRFTVP
+33 GTGKPKRRRFTLP

-53 AGALAACLVTFG
+53 AGALAACLVIFA
-65 LWALLADDPFGG
+65 LWALLVDSPFGG
-77 EPVALAPVKLQVPA
+77 EPVAVAPIELHVPA
-91 PGKAA
+91 GSKTADAA
-96 EAPPAQA
+96 PAKGNAPAQA
-103 RTNAP
+103 ADAP
-108 AATAPDKGALPGS
+108 AGKSAPPGS

-129 MSGKR
+129 SSGKR
-134 EDVVVAEA
+134 EDVVVADA
-142 PQAAAGRAAVDE
+142 ARAAAGHANIDDH
-154 RLVESS
+154 LMESS
-160 PQGGIPIV
+160 PQGAIPTV

-182 VKSASAGPRVAIM
+182 VKPAAAGPRVAIM

-201 SAAATGEALAKLP
+201 SASATGEALAKLP
-214 AAVTLAFTPYGQDI
+214 AAVTLAFTPYGHDV

-268 PEQNLNRLHWA
+268 PEQNLDRLHWA
-279 MSRFQG
+279 MSRFGG

-334 ASNTA
+334 ASNMP

-344 IVLDAVPTPIEI
+344 IVLDAVPSPIEI

>member
-1 MPPRLLLGGVLESSN
+1 MTV
-16 DSQGFHAVTADD
+16 DD
-28 LSAPL
+28 LNAPL
-33 GVGKPKRRRFTVP
+33 GTGKPKRRRFTIP

-53 AGALAACLVTFG
+53 AGALAACVGVFA
-65 LWALLADDPFGG
+65 LWALLVDDPFGG
-77 EPVALAPVKLQVPA
+77 EPVAVAPVQLHAAASKTEQTPPVGQAKEVPPIQTAAAA
-91 PGKAA
+91 PGA
-96 EAPPAQA
+96 
-103 RTNAP
+103 
-108 AATAPDKGALPGS
+108 

-129 MSGKR
+129 VSGKR
-134 EDVVVAEA
+134 QDVVVGGA
-142 PQAAAGRAAVDE
+142 PQSPAGRAIDE

-160 PQGGIPIV
+160 PQGAIPIV

-182 VKSASAGPRVAIM
+182 VKDAPGGPRVAIM

-201 SAAATGEALAKLP
+201 SANTTGEALAKLP
-214 AAVTLAFTPYGQDI
+214 PAVTLGFIPYGQDLA
-228 ERLVAR
+228 RLVAR
-234 ARGEGREV
+234 ARGEGREI

-268 PEQNLNRLHWA
+268 PEQNIDRLHWA

-300 EQALGPVMRDAGKR
+300 EQALAPVMRDAGKR
-314 GLIYVDDGTSARS
+314 GLIYLDDGTSARS

-334 ASNTA
+334 AANMP

-344 IVLDAVPTPIEI
+344 IVLDATPTPAEI
-356 DNALARLEAMARER
+356 DNAFARLESIARER
-370 GVAIGVATALPASI
+370 GVAVGVASALPASI
-384 DRIAQWAKAAAGRGI
+384 DRIAHWAKAAAGRGI